1 MRFTPEPLKV
11 ICNTCGKWG
20 ETYDGAHPDL
30 AVDCDCC
37 PIAHD
42 HMGLGCRTVTIQAKA
57 YLTIFDINDLM
68 EAAGMDIP
76 LPAMVPDMEVI

>member
-1 MRFTPEPLKV
+1 MKFQMQPLLV
-11 ICNTCGKWG
+11 TCDTCGKSA

-30 AVDCDCC
+30 AVDCGCC
-37 PIAHD
+37 PVAHD

-68 EAAGMDIP
+68 EAAGIDIP
-76 LPAMVPDMEVI
+76 LPAPDMAER